1 MDDDDGDEGDVH
13 DDGDDDDSAQ
23 IRCRREHEPEPLVST
38 NRRCKAFFPPPCI
51 ALNLWEFLS

>member
-1 MDDDDGDEGDVH
+1 MDDDDGDVGDVH
-13 DDGDDDDSAQ
+13 DGDDDDSARIQ
-23 IRCRREHEPEPLVST
+23 YRREHEPEPSVST